1 MEANKTKVQ
10 EQTAAMLV
18 ICTDAGAAMQ
28 HKISGN
34 LTIGNSRWANTL
46 DIAVDSDA
54 LEDLHGRIEY
64 TEKGYVFRD
73 VSKGGH
79 TFYNGVLMGSS
90 DMDGKD
96 SVLLKEGDV
105 IRAEKGD
112 ALDSQRNVT
121 VMIFHRHFSQ
131 QVEWKSV
138 ELANTGE
145 KLYIS
150 RHEEMK
156 SGLEVQPE
164 LAELP
169 RHYAVLTAAEGEWF
183 VEDHN
188 TRLGVYL
195 NGVRITEKKML
206 SFMDVIRIGNTM
218 FLYGGDKLM
227 FDHRDSIENSLVIH
241 IEERSVWNLF
251 RKQVLLEDIDLSI
264 IPGELVL
271 ILGGSGAGKTTFMN
285 AVMGYEKAKGKIME
299 GDIDIYKNY
308 NQMKYE
314 IGFVPQQD
322 LLRLEDNVYNTLENA
337 AEMKM
342 PRSATEEERKGRI
355 RQVLELFGLE
365 REEESLVAKLSGG
378 QRKRLSIAVEYIADP
393 SLFFLDEP
401 DSGLDGVMARSLM
414 ENLRVIADQKK
425 IVLVIT
431 HSPDRVA
438 DLFDKVIVLA
448 KSSEDNVGHMAFY
461 GGVDEACQFFDVDSL
476 ENVVRRINRE
486 DEGGEGMADIFIK
499 KYEEIEGK

>member
-1 MEANKTKVQ
+1 MEDIKTKEQ
-10 EQTAAMLV
+10 EQAAAMLV
-18 ICTDAGAAMQ
+18 ICTDSGDVQ
-28 HKISGN
+28 QYKISGN
-34 LTIGNSRWANTL
+34 VTIGNCRWANTV

-54 LEDLHGRIEY
+54 LEDLHGKIEG
-64 TEKGYVFRD
+64 TEKGFVFHD
-73 VSKGGH
+73 VSKEKR
-79 TFYNGVLMGSS
+79 TYYNGILIGST
-90 DMDGKD
+90 DMDGED

-105 IRAEKGD
+105 IRVEKGD
-112 ALDSQRNVT
+112 ALDSQKKVA
-121 VMIFHRHFSQ
+121 VMIFHRHFTQ
-131 QVEWKSV
+131 QVAWKSM
-138 ELANTGE
+138 ELVNTGE

-156 SGLEVQPE
+156 SGQEVQTE

-169 RHYAVLTAAEGEWF
+169 CHYAVLLAADGKWF

-195 NGVRITEKKML
+195 NGVQIAERRML
-206 SFMDVIRIGNTM
+206 SHMDVIRIGNTM
-218 FLYGGDKLM
+218 FLYCKDKLL
-227 FDHRDSIENSLVIH
+227 FNHRDSMENSLVIH

-251 RKQVLLEDIDLSI
+251 RKQVLLEDINLSI
-264 IPGELVL
+264 VPGELVL

-285 AVMGYEKAKGKIME
+285 AVMGYEKAKGRIME

-322 LLRLEDNVYNTLENA
+322 LLRLEDNVYDTLENA
-337 AEMKM
+337 AELKM
-342 PRSATEEERKGRI
+342 PKSSSEEERKERI

-365 REEESLVAKLSGG
+365 REAESLVSKLSGG

-448 KSSEDNVGHMAFY
+448 KSNEDNVGHMAFY
-461 GGVDEACQFFDVDSL
+461 GGVDEACQFFNVDSL
-476 ENVVRRINRE
+476 ENIVRKINRE

-499 KYEEIEGK
+499 KYQEIEGK